1 MITSTPK
8 RTEVKQILQLLNN
21 ESEITEEE
29 IDEALKN
36 GMCFVQLSESEYNE
50 IFQNER
56 KIHDKTKL

>member
-29 IDEALKN
+29 IDEALKKWD
-36 GMCFVQLSESEYNE
+36 VL
-50 IFQNER
+50 R
-56 KIHDKTKL
+56 TVK

>member
-29 IDEALKN
+29 IDEAFKN

-50 IFQNER
+50 IFPNER